1 MKRGSLSRCG
11 RFARAIATVALP
23 LALLSADARADDG
36 GAAASPSASPT
47 ETPASDRVKLPARVD
62 AIRIDGLVRTHPS
75 VVRREL
81 GFAEGDVLTREQLD
95 LAVTRLWNTTIFA
108 HVDGEVLLEDG
119 RNVVIVSLEDRWTLN
134 PLFRFGSGGNATF
147 FRLGAADN
155 NLAGRFLEVQ
165 AQYENFNGFHG
176 GQVLFR
182 EPRLLGERLEL
193 LVQADRLVR
202 PRNGFSDQRTQ
213 GIVEVAR
220 LAWLDRVRYGL
231 RTSVFADRFLAPL
244 DSPPYYPAETETL
257 LLEPGL
263 RLGRI
268 DVVRL
273 RQSGASFELRPGL
286 GFVAGSDVASRFVTM
301 TGEALAFAV
310 LGERWNLAV
319 RLRGSDTSR
328 VPAHLE
334 LFAGGLDLVR
344 GFPDN
349 YVRTRA
355 LALAN
360 VEARFI
366 AFDSTWLALVP
377 TVFADAVAA
386 RAPSGEPGT
395 ALAVGGGLRVLVP
408 KFVGTGL
415 RVDLAV
421 PVQSSLRAVRE
432 AEQAKLGPTTPSV
445 NLGAPQASFGVYQ
458 FF

>member
-1 MKRGSLSRCG
+1 MKRGLL
-11 RFARAIATVALP
+11 AVAA
-23 LALLSADARADDG
+23 LALVLLSADARADD
-36 GAAASPSASPT
+36 AAASPTTTAT
-47 ETPASDRVKLPARVD
+47 ADRAALPARVD
-62 AIRIDGLVRTHPS
+62 AIRIEGLIRTQAS

-81 GFAEGDVLTREQLD
+81 GFAEGDVLTRERLD

-108 HVDGEVLLEDG
+108 RVEGDAVVEDG
-119 RNVVIVSLEDRWTLN
+119 HTVVVVRLEDRWTLN
-134 PLFRFGSGGNATF
+134 PLFRFGSGGHATF

-155 NLAGRFLEVQ
+155 NIAGRFLEVQ
-165 AQYENFNGFHG
+165 AQYENFDGFHG

-182 EPRLLGERLEL
+182 EPRLFGERLEL
-193 LVQADRLVR
+193 LLQADRLVR

-213 GIVEVAR
+213 GIIEVAR
-220 LAWLDRVRYGL
+220 LAWLDRIRYGL
-231 RTSVFADRFLAPL
+231 RTSVFASRFLAPL

-268 DVVRL
+268 DVIRL
-273 RQSGASFELRPGL
+273 RQRGASFELRPGL
-286 GFVAGSDVASRFVTM
+286 GFVARSDVASRFVTM
-301 TGEALAFAV
+301 TGEVLAFAM

-319 RLRGSDTSR
+319 RLRGSDISR

-366 AFDSTWLALVP
+366 AFDSTWIALVP

-386 RAPSGEPGT
+386 RAPSGDPGT

-421 PVQSSLRAVRE
+421 PVQASLRAVSE
-432 AEQAKLGPTTPSV
+432 TEQAKLGPTTPSV